1 MPGTPNPYTKR
12 CRWCREL
19 FVLAT
24 AWERRYA
31 LPVCLECRMGDRV
44 ARKAD
49 GAMMPIESTVVGD
62 SAVGAAVTLPQRRRA
77 WNRRRWRR

>member
-49 GAMMPIESTVVGD
+49 GAMMPIGRLATTSLTH
-62 SAVGAAVTLPQRRRA
+62 SCTQPWQRTGAHWARGRYAP
-77 WNRRRWRR
+77 